1 MKINVLICC
10 CALAASGI
18 TLAAEPVEDG
28 MTVVRDAQTG
38 KLRPPTAAEVRALR
52 SKKVQPLLTNV
63 APVAPVKSTVRPDGT
78 RRIDLGE
85 RALVYAVTSRSA
97 DGKLAGHCVNGE
109 AAATKALGQQET
121 SHER

>member
-10 CALAASGI
+10 CALTASGM

-63 APVAPVKSTVRPDGT
+63 APVKSTVRPDGT

-85 RALVYAVTSRSA
+85 RALVYAVISRSA
-97 DGKLAGHCVNGE
+97 DGKLTGHCVSGE